1 MPQPKT
7 LVFTAFCN
15 ARTKKNTSI
24 YSLTQCMDETT
35 VNSDEFIH
43 FHIPIPNAK
52 IAKTLENT
60 TFLLNDFLRKMQF
73 LAFVLFF
80 LRWIPPNS
88 LTFAELVFFGFPHI
102 LAGPVAWAA
111 PRLWLKPAEN
121 GLRHNTALPDRWAR
135 SMPRTPPCPAE
146 TEKKFFTSSDPH
158 HDISKQP
165 R

>member
-1 MPQPKT
+1 MNSHIFIFQFQTQK
-7 LVFTAFCN
+7 LQKHWKIQRFCS
-15 ARTKKNTSI
+15 TIFCEKCK
-24 YSLTQCMDETT
+24 
-35 VNSDEFIH
+35 
-43 FHIPIPNAK
+43 
-52 IAKTLENT
+52 
-60 TFLLNDFLRKMQF
+60 F

-111 PRLWLKPAEN
+111 PRLWLNPAGN

-135 SMPRTPPCPAE
+135 SMPRTPPWSAE
-146 TEKKFFTSSDPH
+146 TEKNYFTSSDPH
-158 HDISKQP
+158 HDMSKQP